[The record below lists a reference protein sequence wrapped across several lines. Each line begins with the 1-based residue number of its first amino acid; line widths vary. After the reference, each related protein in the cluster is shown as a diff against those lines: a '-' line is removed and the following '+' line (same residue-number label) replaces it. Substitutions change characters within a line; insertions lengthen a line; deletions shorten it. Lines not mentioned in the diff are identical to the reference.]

1 MRLLSFGKPDLHKA
15 LFMKVDSWILCF
27 VGSSLAAEC
36 RQAERYAKQPMSLVL
51 QSQDI
56 AILLGGLRH

>member
-1 MRLLSFGKPDLHKA
+1 M
-15 LFMKVDSWILCF
+15 
-27 VGSSLAAEC
+27 AAEC